1 MEENGIS
8 LEGPGAVIGRYRVV
22 EIIGEGG
29 FGTVYRAE
37 QTLPVQRQVALKIIK
52 LGMDTRQVVA
62 RFETERQALAMMNHP
77 SIAKVYDAGVTSTG
91 RPYFAMELVQGLPLN
106 EFADREEFST
116 EERLSLFR
124 QLCLAV
130 QHAHQK
136 GILHRD
142 LKPSNVLVVQV
153 DGAPLVKVIDFGIAK
168 AMERPLTDSSLA
180 TGEFQMVGTPEYM
193 PPEQASGR
201 DVDTRADVYAL
212 GVLLYELLTGTLP
225 FRLEGTGIQD
235 VGNLLRHIR
244 EVSPA
249 KPSSRVS
256 GLGER
261 LPAVASCRRTPPTGL
276 VRRLRGDLDWIVMR
290 ALEKDRERRYA
301 TATELAED
309 IAHHL
314 AHEPVHAGPPSA
326 LYRARKFVRRH
337 TMSVTFAAVVGVLIL
352 TTAIAMTIQAGR
364 IGTERD
370 RANREAAVAAEEAE
384 TSRRVSE
391 FLVGLFETSDP
402 NRARGETITARE
414 ILDQGAKRIQ
424 DELNDQPGV
433 QATMMRTIGRVYTE
447 LGLYAEARPLLRQ
460 AMELDESV
468 DADDVVIAGTLVDM
482 VQLSLWLGEY
492 EEGEALSRR
501 AIEILEQRFGPDH
514 LEVAVGLN
522 GLGNALQNQGRL
534 DEARVAHERALAI
547 REAADGTGEAVST
560 SLHNLA
566 IVHYFQGD
574 YDRAILYYERAA
586 ELDLKHHGPESPS
599 YATTLHTLAIVYQ
612 DLGRLDEAL
621 QLEERSTTIREK
633 ALGPDHLHTAFSL
646 CTLGN
651 IHRLAGRPP
660 RAEAVQRRALRI
672 AEAAVGPEHGE
683 TIWMRGSLAR
693 TLSEL
698 EQYDEASE
706 LLRASIRML
715 EEQDDQQWLTTELD
729 AIALNLHRQGRLPD
743 AETSYR
749 RALMIARDV
758 GGDVAAKR
766 AEALRDHAT
775 VLRKLGRIAEA
786 EELELPLGPDDPED

>member
-1 MEENGIS
+1 MEKNGIS
-8 LEGPGAVIGRYRVV
+8 LEGPGAVIGKYRVV

-29 FGTVYRAE
+29 FGTVYCAE
-37 QTLPVQRQVALKIIK
+37 QTLPVQRHVALKIIK

-106 EFADREEFST
+106 EFADREELST
-116 EERLSLFR
+116 EERLGLFR

-153 DGAPLVKVIDFGIAK
+153 DGSPLVKVIDFGIAK
-168 AMERPLTDSSLA
+168 AMETPVTNSSLA

-225 FRLEGTGIQD
+225 FRLEGTGVHD

-244 EVSPA
+244 EVSPV

-256 GLGER
+256 SLGER
-261 LPAVASCRRTPPTGL
+261 LPAVASSRRTPPTGL
-276 VRRLRGDLDWIVMR
+276 IRKLRGDLDWIVMR
-290 ALEKDRERRYA
+290 ALEKDRECRYA

-337 TMSVTFAAVVGVLIL
+337 TMSVTFSAIVGVLIL
-352 TTAIAMTIQAGR
+352 TTAVAMTIQAGR

-384 TSRRVSE
+384 TSRRVAE
-391 FLVGLFETSDP
+391 FLVGLFEMSDP

-414 ILDQGAKRIQ
+414 ILDRGAKQIQ
-424 DELNDQPGV
+424 VELNDQPSV
-433 QATMMRTIGRVYTE
+433 QATLMRTIGRVYTA
-447 LGLYAEARPLLRQ
+447 LGLYAEARPLLRR

-468 DADDVVIAGTLVDM
+468 EADDVVIAGTLMDM
-482 VQLSLWLGEY
+482 AQLSMWLGEY
-492 EEGEALSRR
+492 EEGEALSQR
-501 AIEILEQRFGPDH
+501 AIEIREQRFGPDH
-514 LEVAVGLN
+514 PEVAAGLN

-534 DEARVAHERALAI
+534 DEARVIHERALAI
-547 REAADGTGEAVST
+547 REAADSTGEAVGT

-566 IVHYFQGD
+566 IVHYFLGD
-574 YDRAILYYERAA
+574 YAQAILYYKRAA
-586 ELDLKHHGPESPS
+586 DIDLKHHGPESPS
-599 YATTLHTLAIVYQ
+599 YATTLHTLAIAYK

-621 QLEERSTTIREK
+621 QLEEQATAIREK
-633 ALGPDHLHTAFSL
+633 ALGADHLHTAFSL

-651 IHRLAGRPP
+651 IHRLAGQQP
-660 RAEAVQRRALRI
+660 RAEALQRRAFRI
-672 AEAAVGPEHGE
+672 GEAAVGSEHGE

-698 EQYDEASE
+698 GQYDEANE
-706 LLRASIRML
+706 LLRTSIRIL
-715 EEQDDQQWLTTELD
+715 EEQDDQQWLSSELD

-743 AETSYR
+743 AEMNYR

-758 GGDVAAKR
+758 GGEVAADR

-775 VLRKLGRIAEA
+775 VLRKLGRTAEV
-786 EELELPLGPDDPED
+786 EELKLPVSAEDPED